1 MKIQSSACLGIK
13 TTRVLMKML
22 MWVFLTT
29 WRPSDNL
36 FYFTNMMIITTP
48 DMLDCT
54 RSVSPSSGL
63 FLHCV
68 TETGLKYRVECRTR
82 TCAGWW
88 ETRAIITKRQ
98 NKATTE
104 ACAVFFFS
112 FRETLL
118 QKRATTHSFYSRQSV
133 KGNLCSLCMCRVSYS
148 AVLIAKFTAE
158 LMNWD
163 I

>member
-1 MKIQSSACLGIK
+1 MKIQSSAGLGIK

-22 MWVFLTT
+22 MWVGRHCVPECSSPREDPLTIF
-29 WRPSDNL
+29 

-88 ETRAIITKRQ
+88 ETRAIITKRH

-104 ACAVFFFS
+104 ACAVFFFFFFS
-112 FRETLL
+112 PDVAAEKGDYALL
-118 QKRATTHSFYSRQSV
+118 LFAAVGERK
-133 KGNLCSLCMCRVSYS
+133 SLFPLHVSCQLLRC
-148 AVLIAKFTAE
+148 V
-158 LMNWD
+158 NC
-163 I
+163 